1 MGQNSTE
8 VAYNFGQFGSTLL
21 INEDDTLDLSGA
33 TAKYYICAITMLAD
47 TQFHAD
53 GLNVLD
59 GGANMGMGN
68 TYCVTT
74 EDIQVLDD
82 DWGAETAL
90 GDNHGEVV
98 ITGGSGTVF
107 PKGVTIYG
115 FWDRVQIHAGPCICY
130 VAPRPDYVTRAA
142 QLS

>member
-1 MGQNSTE
+1 MGQNSQE

-21 INEDDTLDLSGA
+21 LNEDDKLDLSGA
-33 TAKYYICAITMLAD
+33 SAKYYVCAITMLAD

-59 GGANMGMGN
+59 GGANMGLGE

-74 EDIQVLDD
+74 EDIQRLDTHWGATTELGDD
-82 DWGAETAL
+82 D
-90 GDNHGEVV
+90 GEVV
-98 ITGGSGTVF
+98 VTGGSGTVF
-107 PKGVTIYG
+107 PKGITIYG

-130 VAPRPDYVTRAA
+130 VAPRPDYHERA
-142 QLS
+142 

>member
-21 INEDDTLDLSGA
+21 INDGDILDLDGD

-47 TQFHAD
+47 VQFQK
-53 GLNVLD
+53 LNVLD
-59 GGANMGMGN
+59 GGINMGMGD

-74 EDIQVLDD
+74 EDIQTLDT
-82 DWGAETAL
+82 DWGAQTAL
-90 GDNHGEVV
+90 TGDHDGEVV

-115 FWDRVQIHAGPCICY
+115 FWDHVELHAGPCICY
-130 VAPRPDYVTRAA
+130 VAPRPDYRDRSASA
-142 QLS
+142 

>member
-21 INEDDTLDLSGA
+21 INEDDTLDLSSA
-33 TAKYYICAITMLAD
+33 TAKYYVCAITMLAD

-59 GGANMGMGN
+59 GGVNMGMGN
-68 TYCVTT
+68 TYSVTT

-82 DWGAETAL
+82 DWGAVTEL

-130 VAPRPDYVTRAA
+130 VAPRPDYITRA
-142 QLS
+142 